1 MKKLIVFLLAAL
13 TAFSFL
19 STSVFADDN
28 SRIDPEVMRL
38 IREHDEGGAYVTIT
52 YHYPEYPITGV
63 SAEEAA
69 QNGLEAQRRLLMSI
83 DEISYF
89 EIDTFDVL
97 SGKVDVGLPYSSIE
111 AAAALDGVDYI
122 STYAD
127 EGYNAPWE
135 QKCDSRLLEVLGD
148 AEADMPIQLN
158 VWLAYNKKRVY
169 IGFSDEDCVT
179 KEEIDRYNSESR
191 RIKRE
196 YITAKN
202 SEYYGIIAN
211 NAQIEPLLISEY
223 TPMLTI
229 STTVGEVEKIAS
241 LPQVGSLTYVFADD
255 DIIAEPTV
263 QPTVHTEDPIE
274 IIDPPTNDDLQ
285 QIEQKFREWLDEYY
299 PGYADDAEYK
309 LLFNVSEKFALIR
322 CHIPFFEPW
331 EYVGHFRIGERVLT
345 YWAPGAAMYPYG
357 LFVYDRA
364 EDRFI
369 AISDVDPEKY
379 GLEKVL
385 EGLGIGSLYGD
396 ADFDGEVSIM
406 DATRIQR
413 LLASLIT
420 EDDISL
426 AAADVDEDGE
436 VSIMDA
442 TRIQRYLAGLCA
454 LDGTQSWPDDTNNSG
469 SKLRIKFKGGFL
481 DPRTVAVFSAEGGKA
496 PYQYKFTILGGV
508 DAYSDY
514 GDDFGDYHN
523 DDTAEPVPGD
533 FRITTG
539 YTDKNVTCIPTDS
552 LTDGDYYT
560 LIVEAKDAEGREA
573 EPLIYYFINSKDGVF
588 LLTIDPSL
596 PAPTEPPADDLDFAI
611 DD

>member
-1 MKKLIVFLLAAL
+1 MKKLIVLLLAAL

-19 STSVFADDN
+19 TTSVFADDN
-28 SRIDPEVMRL
+28 SRIAPEVMEL

-52 YHYPEYPITGV
+52 YHYPEFPITAL

-89 EIDTFDVL
+89 EINTFDVL

-122 STYAD
+122 SMPVD
-127 EGYNAPWE
+127 MGYTAPWE
-135 QKCDSRLLEVLGD
+135 QKCDSWLLEVLGNV
-148 AEADMPIQLN
+148 EADEPMQLN
-158 VWLAYNKKRVY
+158 IWLAYNSRAY

-196 YITAKN
+196 YYTAKN
-202 SEYYGIIAN
+202 NEFYEIIARS
-211 NAQIEPLLISEY
+211 AKVEALFISQY
-223 TPMLTI
+223 TPLI
-229 STTVGEVEKIAS
+229 TVSATAGEVEKIAS
-241 LPQVGSLTYVFADD
+241 LPQVGSVYYQFADD
-255 DIIAEPTV
+255 DMIAEPTV
-263 QPTVHTEDPIE
+263 PDEWPTE
-274 IIDPPTNDDLQ
+274 IIDPPANDDLQ
-285 QIEQKFREWLDEYY
+285 QIEQKFRGWLDEVL
-299 PGYADDAEYK
+299 PVDADNIEYEQ
-309 LLFNVSEKFALIR
+309 LFNVPEKFLLIR
-322 CHIPFFEPW
+322 CYLPFYEPW
-331 EYVGHFRIGERVLT
+331 EYVGHFRIGSRVLT
-345 YWAPGAAMYPYG
+345 YWRPGAAVYPYG
-357 LFVYDRA
+357 LFIYDRA

-369 AISDVDPEKY
+369 AISDADPGKY
-379 GLEKVL
+379 NLEKVL
-385 EGLGIGSLYGD
+385 EWLGIGLLYGD

-426 AAADVDEDGE
+426 AAADVDEDDA
-436 VSIMDA
+436 VTVMDA

-454 LDGTQSWPDDTNNSG
+454 LDGTQSGSGETDNSG
-469 SKLRIKFKGGFL
+469 SKLRIKFKGGIL

-508 DAYSDY
+508 HAYSDY

-523 DDTAEPVPGD
+523 DGSVEPIPGD

-539 YTDKNVTCIPTDS
+539 YTDKNETTIPTDS

-560 LIVEAKDAEGREA
+560 LIIEAKDAEGREA
-573 EPLIYYFINSKDGVF
+573 ETLTYYFINNRYGVF

-596 PAPTEPPADDLDFAI
+596 PTPTEPWPDDLPFAI